1 VKEEVILV
9 NESDEVVGVAEKLAT
24 HACAALHRAFSI
36 FVFSSAGELLL
47 QKRTT
52 TKYHSKGLWSNT
64 CCGHPRPGESTEA
77 ASQRRLYEEMGFECE
92 VRKVFSFTYY
102 VELENGFFEHEYDH
116 VFIGQFDGSPKP
128 SPDEVEDWKWMDLAT
143 LRIDMQESPEDFTY
157 WFKLSFDTLCKHV
170 WSTDVLGT
178 ASIVKEFQNA

>member
-1 VKEEVILV
+1 
-9 NESDEVVGVAEKLAT
+9 
-24 HACAALHRAFSI
+24 
-36 FVFSSAGELLL
+36 
-47 QKRTT
+47 
-52 TKYHSKGLWSNT
+52 
-64 CCGHPRPGESTEA
+64 
-77 ASQRRLYEEMGFECE
+77 MGFECE